1 LIILFYDDIL
11 IRSGQKQIFLT
22 VNLKYEETECKIKI
36 GGYLDLM
43 RMVPIHFKKF
53 HGIDFVVQVNN
64 ANVTEDTF
72 DNLVND
78 GVDMIVVSLSLPFSD
93 YTEIEQLEEYA
104 HISGLDDNL
113 QLPPLFNIPTDSM
126 IPNDVYQEIE
136 ARLEV
141 LDI

>member
-1 LIILFYDDIL
+1 MIHALHASRENCEITVF
-11 IRSGQKQIFLT
+11 RQNEKPCHPVTVVQTGQKQIFLT

-72 DNLVND
+72 
-78 GVDMIVVSLSLPFSD
+78 G
-93 YTEIEQLEEYA
+93 
-104 HISGLDDNL
+104 G
-113 QLPPLFNIPTDSM
+113 
-126 IPNDVYQEIE
+126 
-136 ARLEV
+136 
-141 LDI
+141 